1 MKKVFPIKL
10 LFPPRFCP
18 PAYNWLS
25 INNEKFYK
33 ESFFSFK
40 DKEHLL
46 KDTESFYSGTETGDS
61 LAETGLQLAHSAL

>member
-1 MKKVFPIKL
+1 MKNIFPVKL
-10 LFPPRFCP
+10 IIPSRFTPPT
-18 PAYNWLS
+18 YNWLS

-46 KDTESFYSGTETGDS
+46 KDTDSFFVQEQKQ
-61 LAETGLQLAHSAL
+61 AIHSPKPDFH

>member
-1 MKKVFPIKL
+1 MKNVFPVKL
-10 LFPPRFCP
+10 IIPSRYTPPT
-18 PAYNWLS
+18 YNWLS